1 MARRYLESRLM
12 PTPPPPKE
20 NRFKPGQSGNPGGK
34 TREQRQAEIAAAE
47 LAAKLQYR
55 MLEAMAGLFNEH
67 PEKEKIVEHIK
78 ADPLRLIMDAMD
90 RGFGKPGQNIDLS
103 STDGSMTP
111 QVVERI
117 IVQGN
122 AKE

>member
-1 MARRYLESRLM
+1 M
-12 PTPPPPKE
+12 PTPPPPKQT
-20 NRFKPGQSGNPGGK
+20 RFKPGQSGNPGGK
-34 TREQRQAEIAAAE
+34 TREQRQAEVAAAE

-90 RGFGKPGQNIDLS
+90 RGFGKPGQNIDLTS
-103 STDGSMTP
+103 SDGTMSP
-111 QVVERI
+111 AAEREAVI
-117 IVQGN
+117 AALR
-122 AKE
+122 AKHAKPDAEG

>member
-1 MARRYLESRLM
+1 MMDKRVQNLK
-12 PTPPPPKE
+12 P
-20 NRFKPGQSGNPGGK
+20 FKPGQSGNPGGK
-34 TREQRQAEIAAAE
+34 TREQRQAEVAAAE

-90 RGFGKPGQNIDLS
+90 RGFGKPGQNIDLTS
-103 STDGSMTP
+103 SDGTMSP
-111 QVVERI
+111 AAEREAVI
-117 IVQGN
+117 AALR
-122 AKE
+122 AKHAKPDAEG